1 MNCSDL
7 DELLSAYANGELSR
21 TQREFI
27 EEHLSSCADCRAALA
42 DYTEVRQQ
50 LMYLKATPS
59 MPDLNE
65 ATMSKIRAAKYAPL
79 KADGRKGIGSFIPNR
94 LNWKTGLISILALAI
109 VVSLAVTIPPFF
121 RQGDKAL
128 AAEIALSN
136 PEVQAVL
143 GGENPTVVEVQ
154 YFADMNTGD
163 EYTIVVID
171 DGHVRVVV
179 DLNTGNAEVVTAQ
192 VTLELDE
199 FARQEIIDI
208 AKTDPSVQEL
218 FDKGAQVH
226 DIIVVKVY
234 PAIVDVWDAVPIP
247 DIEINPEDLIGY
259 IASLTLELDQNY
271 HTVIV
276 NLTTEKV
283 VDIVDSVET
292 IISTTVIKGPVL
304 DDATTTPIADATTTP
319 EEEKIQ
325 VSVKRISNGE
335 EITLTP
341 SDGIDRILFT
351 DFAFIVDFNSAIK
364 TGNGENAL
372 VVYLPFWEEWADT
385 SVQVFYRE
393 GLYLTPL
400 PEFDPTNE
408 VSVTIE
414 ILDGERI
421 MVSLVSG
428 NFPSEAQVVLTL
440 YFGEFGPPN
449 QPSAGLGYTAR
460 VYVTA
465 DME

>member
-121 RQGDKAL
+121 KQGDKVL
-128 AAEIALSN
+128 AAEIALNSL
-136 PEVQAVL
+136 EVQAAL
-143 GGENPTVVEVQ
+143 DGEEPKEVAVVDYVDI
-154 YFADMNTGD
+154 AGNTR
-163 EYTIVVID
+163 VVITVSD
-171 DGHVRVVV
+171 DRVVV
-179 DLNTGNAEVVTAQ
+179 ADVDMGNQKVIMVN
-192 VTLELDE
+192 VRELTDITK
-199 FARQEIIDI
+199 QEIIAI
-208 AKTDPSVQEL
+208 AKTDPRVQEI
-218 FDKGAQVH
+218 FDKGAQIH
-226 DIIVVKVY
+226 DLAMVQVY
-234 PAIVDVWDAVPIP
+234 PAIIDIYNEFPP
-247 DIEINPEDLIGY
+247 LPGIEINPEDLVGFL
-259 IASLTLELDQNY
+259 ASLTLQLGQDMSREFY
-271 HTVIV
+271 TVLVNVSTGKLVALIEPGQGPIATIV
-276 NLTTEKV
+276 TTITV
-283 VDIVDSVET
+283 
-292 IISTTVIKGPVL
+292 TT
-304 DDATTTPIADATTTP
+304 IADATTTP

-341 SDGIDRILFT
+341 SDGIDRIPFT

-364 TGNGENAL
+364 TGNGDNAL

-408 VSVTIE
+408 VSITIE
-414 ILDGERI
+414 ILDEERI
-421 MVSLVSG
+421 KVSLVSG

>member
-1 MNCSDL
+1 
-7 DELLSAYANGELSR
+7 
-21 TQREFI
+21 
-27 EEHLSSCADCRAALA
+27 
-42 DYTEVRQQ
+42 
-50 LMYLKATPS
+50 MYLKATPS

-121 RQGDKAL
+121 KQGDKVL
-128 AAEIALSN
+128 AAEIALNSL
-136 PEVQAVL
+136 EVQAAL
-143 GGENPTVVEVQ
+143 DGEEPKEVAVVDYVDI
-154 YFADMNTGD
+154 AGNTR
-163 EYTIVVID
+163 VVITVSD
-171 DGHVRVVV
+171 DRVVV
-179 DLNTGNAEVVTAQ
+179 ADVDMGNQKVVM
-192 VTLELDE
+192 VNVRELTDITK
-199 FARQEIIDI
+199 QEIIAI
-208 AKTDPSVQEL
+208 AKTDPRVQEI
-218 FDKGAQVH
+218 FDKGAQIH
-226 DIIVVKVY
+226 DLAMVQVY
-234 PAIVDVWDAVPIP
+234 PAIIDIYNEFPP
-247 DIEINPEDLIGY
+247 LPGIEINPEDLVGFL
-259 IASLTLELDQNY
+259 ASLTLQLGQDMSREFY
-271 HTVIV
+271 TVLVNVSTGKLVALIEPGQGPIATIV
-276 NLTTEKV
+276 TTITV
-283 VDIVDSVET
+283 
-292 IISTTVIKGPVL
+292 TT
-304 DDATTTPIADATTTP
+304 IADATTTP

-341 SDGIDRILFT
+341 SDGIDRIPFT

-364 TGNGENAL
+364 TGNGDNAL

-408 VSVTIE
+408 VSITIE
-414 ILDGERI
+414 ILDEERI
-421 MVSLVSG
+421 KVSLVSG